1 MAVEGLF
8 DIFGDL
14 IVEWCDANVDSVVKG
29 ASGKVVAFFG
39 GEIVPFSRFLD
50 AGEGRIGNTV
60 EFFLLS
66 TNFMTGGG
74 FNSRHRLS
82 FR

>member
-39 GEIVPFSRFLD
+39 GEIVPFSR
-50 AGEGRIGNTV
+50 V
-60 EFFLLS
+60 
-66 TNFMTGGG
+66 
-74 FNSRHRLS
+74 
-82 FR
+82 